1 MRPLMALFRCCYGV
15 VWGLLRGQNGAV
27 LMCRNFCLF
36 RRFQGFLTVEKTLIV
51 GALSYRLRPIRERIV

>member
-1 MRPLMALFRCCYGV
+1 M
-15 VWGLLRGQNGAV
+15 GLLGGQNGAV

-36 RRFQGFLTVEKTLIV
+36 RRFQGFLTVEKALIV